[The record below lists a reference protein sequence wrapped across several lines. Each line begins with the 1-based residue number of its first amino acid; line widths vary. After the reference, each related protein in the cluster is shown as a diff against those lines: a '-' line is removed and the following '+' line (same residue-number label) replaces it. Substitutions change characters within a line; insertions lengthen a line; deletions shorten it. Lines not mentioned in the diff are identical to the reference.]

1 MTANHAGGERMA
13 GSHKVRVFKQGSGDR
28 FEMTA
33 RPERIFSRVPILGPF
48 FTYNLGRN
56 PKFALDVKRLGYS
69 LSGDEDDLDQE
80 IPPTEGA
87 WEFDLVLV
95 VDGEPMTSED
105 LLIDQSK
112 KKQRIVTG
120 PWPLRRPG
128 RAELQVGPL
137 QLEYPSLFSF
147 EIKDTTKAA
156 ANWIFG
162 LLGVAIGALVTLLAA
177 GD

>member
-1 MTANHAGGERMA
+1 MA

-28 FEMTA
+28 FEITA
-33 RPERIFSRVPILGPF
+33 RPEHILSRVPILGPF

-56 PKFALDVKRLGYS
+56 PRFALDVKHLGYS

-80 IPPTEGA
+80 IPPIEGT
-87 WEFDLVLV
+87 WELDLVLV
-95 VDGEPMTSED
+95 VDGEPMAYSED

-112 KKQRIVTG
+112 RKQRIVTG

-147 EIKDTTKAA
+147 EVKDITATA

-162 LLGVAIGALVTLLAA
+162 LLGVAIGILGTLLAA
-177 GD
+177 SR